1 MNRLS
6 RPYEIRIPSSSFRR
20 GLAVRA
26 WSVAAAILT
35 LAALASGCGGGSS
48 VTPTATGPVG
58 PITAEDLPFLVLTAQ
73 DLPPGFETGEER
85 FVLPEREE
93 PGCLAMYRVELKSSR
108 QTVVSWVVLWETAAI
123 ARESVFVTERGPF
136 PGESS
141 RERRD
146 FPSDLGDVGRAWD
159 LEDTSEDGEL
169 LKGHGLHLAVG
180 AVDVRIQL
188 VGVDGEG
195 TSYEQA
201 LALARVQ
208 VERIRAR
215 SP

>member
-1 MNRLS
+1 M
-6 RPYEIRIPSSSFRR
+6 
-20 GLAVRA
+20 RA